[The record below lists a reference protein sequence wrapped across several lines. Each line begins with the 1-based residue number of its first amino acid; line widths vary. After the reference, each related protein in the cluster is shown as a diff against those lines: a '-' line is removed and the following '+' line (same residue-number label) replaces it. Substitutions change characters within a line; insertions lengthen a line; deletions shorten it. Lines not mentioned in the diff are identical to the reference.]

1 MNEKI
6 PLKRFAE
13 KVASAAGIT
22 PEEAES
28 DIKRLFALVAEELRT
43 GQPVKIK
50 GLGEFR
56 LTSNPDDPVMFA
68 PEAEWADEINAPF
81 AMFEP
86 VEVNPSV
93 STEEL
98 EAMETPEPS
107 AATEAEAEVAVA
119 VVPEIVTAAEEIP
132 MAPTETPEQ
141 EVKPEEPAKEE
152 KDEEGALPTSAGADP
167 IAPEP
172 PAPVATSVPVA
183 EPQAPTASQPAPA
196 SAPSTPPAAQT
207 QTPKSAPAVAL
218 SPWPEE
224 EEEEDENAAT
234 AQTVSAT
241 TKSGFGR
248 GFLVGLIIG
257 LAIGALALCAYVI
270 YYVSA
275 DGPTQPIETELAE
288 TEPLFA
294 D

>member
-119 VVPEIVTAAEEIP
+119 VAPEIVTAAEEIP

-152 KDEEGALPTSAGADP
+152 NDEEGELPTSAGADP

-172 PAPVATSVPVA
+172 PAPVATPVPVA
-183 EPQAPTASQPAPA
+183 EPQAPIASQPAP
-196 SAPSTPPAAQT
+196 STPSAAQT
-207 QTPKSAPAVAL
+207 QTPKSAPAVVL

-224 EEEEDENAAT
+224 EEEEDENTAA
-234 AQTVSAT
+234 AQTVSAS

-275 DGPTQPIETELAE
+275 DGPTQTIETELAE

>member
-13 KVASAAGIT
+13 KVASAAGIM

-98 EAMETPEPS
+98 EAMETPEPY

-119 VVPEIVTAAEEIP
+119 VAPEIVTAAEEIP

-141 EVKPEEPAKEE
+141 EVKPEVPAKEE

-167 IAPEP
+167 IAPES
-172 PAPVATSVPVA
+172 PAPVATPVPVA
-183 EPQAPTASQPAPA
+183 EPQAPIASQPAPA
-196 SAPSTPPAAQT
+196 PAPSTPSAAQT
-207 QTPKSAPAVAL
+207 QTPKSAPTVAL

-224 EEEEDENAAT
+224 EEEEENAAA
-234 AQTVSAT
+234 AQTVSAS
-241 TKSGFGR
+241 TKSDFGR